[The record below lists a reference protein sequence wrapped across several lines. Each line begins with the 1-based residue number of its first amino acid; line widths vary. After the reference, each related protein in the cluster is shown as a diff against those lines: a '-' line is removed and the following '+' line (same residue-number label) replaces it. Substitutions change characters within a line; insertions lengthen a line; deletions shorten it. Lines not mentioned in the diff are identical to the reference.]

1 MHTLGGLR
9 GNQVASFTEIGRDL
23 RSFCSRA
30 SALFSLGT
38 KRVNR
43 DVAILLISDLKRSP
57 LWKKKTR
64 HLVESKECFD
74 CSLVLQVSGLDSNV
88 KIQTDKMKI
97 SHSAG
102 ITEEIKK
109 KCGPS
114 VRGPSCHTWWGYKR
128 MLSPWFKRNHTA
140 YKTSILLMLFH
151 IITTNILI
159 WLILADLQYIYT
171 VSCTQKQDC
180 ARSAWVRS
188 LGLEIYCCLLKFCL
202 FFF

>member
-57 LWKKKTR
+57 LWKKTPR

-88 KIQTDKMKI
+88 KIRTKWRFLIRLESQGK
-97 SHSAG
+97 
-102 ITEEIKK
+102 
-109 KCGPS
+109 
-114 VRGPSCHTWWGYKR
+114 
-128 MLSPWFKRNHTA
+128 LKRNVVRQWGVHHV
-140 YKTSILLMLFH
+140 ILDGDTRGRFRPDLKEITPLIKLLF
-151 IITTNILI
+151 
-159 WLILADLQYIYT
+159 
-171 VSCTQKQDC
+171 S
-180 ARSAWVRS
+180 
-188 LGLEIYCCLLKFCL
+188 
-202 FFF
+202 